1 MNPIRHLLVAV
12 DFDENSAR
20 ALDYAIDLASHLGA
34 RLTVVHAY
42 SLPVLNAF
50 DAEYIPSAVEAAHK
64 ADVNQ
69 KHLDALL
76 ALHKASAVPMEGVLR
91 IGAPAV
97 EICAV
102 AREASA
108 DLIIVGTHHRGVLG
122 RALLGSVAE
131 AVVRDAPV
139 PVLTVRP
146 PRA

>member
-20 ALDYAIDLASHLGA
+20 ALDYAVDLAAHLGA

-50 DAEYIPSAVEAAHK
+50 DAEYIPSAGEAVHK
-64 ADVNQ
+64 ADANR
-69 KHLDALL
+69 KHLDTLL
-76 ALHKASAVPMEGVLR
+76 ALRKARGVPMEGVLR
-91 IGAPAV
+91 IGAAPV
-97 EICAV
+97 EVCAV
-102 AREASA
+102 AREVGA
-108 DLIIVGTHHRGVLG
+108 DLIIVGTHNRGVLG

-131 AVVRDAPV
+131 TIVRDAPV